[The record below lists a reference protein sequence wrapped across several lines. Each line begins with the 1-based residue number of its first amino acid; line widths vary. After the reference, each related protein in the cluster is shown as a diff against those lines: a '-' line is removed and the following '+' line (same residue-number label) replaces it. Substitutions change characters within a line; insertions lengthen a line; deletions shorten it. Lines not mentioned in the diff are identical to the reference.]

1 MRSQCP
7 GCLLLMAG
15 LLDNSPLDNP
25 LRNQVRS
32 DILMGMKRLLL
43 AIAILAKLAVA
54 GDNWPQ
60 WRGPNLDG
68 TSSATGLP
76 ITWSTTENVI
86 WKTKL
91 PSWAAATPII
101 WEDTVFVTSA
111 EEGSSLNRP
120 NSRLFDSGDSARDR
134 LYLIAVDRKTGA
146 VRWQRSLGQGNRIGN
161 KQNMASPSP
170 VTDGKHLWVV
180 NGNGELRCF
189 DFAGNQVW
197 MRDMQKDYGK
207 FGAQFGYASS
217 PLLHEG
223 VLYLQNLQGYFT
235 DDPSYVL
242 AIDSVSGKTIW
253 RVDRPTDA
261 LHESPDSYSTATLA
275 NVDGEFILIV
285 SGAGYVT
292 GHDLKSGEEIWRAGG
307 LNPGNARNY
316 RTIASSLVVDD
327 FVLVPSRR
335 RPFIAFRT
343 DGKGDV
349 TDSKRIWSSDYG
361 PDVPTPTSDG
371 ERLYIIDDRGIALGL
386 RVRDGSTVWNRSRI
400 EPGTYSASPLLA
412 DGKIYAISEDGTTTV
427 LKAGDEFEIL
437 AVNRLDEYT
446 LASPAEAGNQIFIRT
461 AEYLYCFGIQ

>member
-1 MRSQCP
+1 MT
-7 GCLLLMAG
+7 GMKWLLLTFTIG
-15 LLDNSPLDNP
+15 S
-25 LRNQVRS
+25 Q
-32 DILMGMKRLLL
+32 L
-43 AIAILAKLAVA
+43 ALA

-68 TSSATGLP
+68 TSDGTDLP
-76 ITWSTTENVI
+76 VTWSTTENVI
-86 WKTKL
+86 WRTKL

-101 WEDTVFVTSA
+101 WQDTVFVTSA

-120 NSRLFDSGDSARDR
+120 NSRLSDGGDAGRDQ
-134 LYLIAVDRKTGA
+134 LYLIAVDRETGA
-146 VRWQRSLGQGNRIGN
+146 VRWRQSIGRGNRIGN

-170 VTDGKHLWVV
+170 VTDGEHIWVV

-189 DFAGNQVW
+189 DFAGRQIW
-197 MRDMQKDYGK
+197 IRDFQRDYGK
-207 FGAQFGYASS
+207 FGIQFGYASS

-223 VLYLQNLQGYFT
+223 VLFLQNLQGMFT

-242 AIDSVSGKTIW
+242 AVDAASGETIW
-253 RVDRPTDA
+253 KVDRPTDA
-261 LHESPDSYSTATLA
+261 LHETPDSYSTATLA
-275 NVDGEFILIV
+275 EVDGGSVLIV

-292 GHDLKSGEEIWRAGG
+292 GHSLETGKEVWRAGG
-307 LNPGNARNY
+307 LNPNDARNY

-327 FVLVPSRR
+327 IVLVPSRR

-349 TDSKRIWSSDYG
+349 TNSKRLWSSDYG

-371 ERLYIIDDRGIALGL
+371 KRLYIIDDRGIALSL
-386 RVRDGSTVWNRSRI
+386 NVRDGSTVWDRTRI

-412 DGKIYAISEDGTTTV
+412 DGKIYAISEEGTTTV

-437 AVNRLDEYT
+437 AVNRLDDYT
-446 LASPAEAGNQIFIRT
+446 LASPAQAGNRIFIRT
-461 AEYLYCFGIQ
+461 AEYLYCIGKP